1 MQTSIYLFINSIKSI
16 VNKLIVYFILSFVF
30 LNNSSVLLNC
40 QVSLSNKLTI
50 KNGLPSNNV
59 YSIKQDKK
67 GFVWA
72 TTDKGVVRFEGKS
85 FKLFTVDHGLAS
97 NDNFVML
104 IDSKD
109 NIWLYSFKAISKI
122 EPTGK
127 CKIFGETNNYFS
139 EFLINSK
146 DEIFYTVKVS
156 SGISAIKSTY
166 KYFLIKD
173 NQTFSFK
180 YDISAFLK
188 TNYITGY
195 YYFLNDVLVH
205 MLYEY
210 NDKYA
215 IPNYPIV
222 VLNKDKLGK
231 ISKEDLSIGIPIF
244 CTSSFTPYFKYLSKN
259 NAIGFNSELYKVFK
273 NGKLMNDMPYPLNM
287 KKKSNGEI
295 TQHENLLYIVLNKGI
310 YTYNIETDEWQPFLD
325 LPKATSIMIDHEKN
339 VWVSTMGEGILKY
352 SNLEISTGKEIINKL
367 SDEPIKFVNG
377 FKNQSLYIANS
388 KNEII
393 ELLKRKELY
402 KPDLIDLRFLETN
415 KFGEVFYGGSNAIYK
430 NGWAFSKFGF
440 KSMSLYKD
448 SLAIVSSFGTNFLN
462 KDKLNSLRNFD
473 NGQRTDLSGRMY
485 AILLLKGKFYS
496 GNQQGLF
503 WGKPTKNEL
512 NPICLDENNESISVK
527 GIKQSNDG
535 LIWVATEGNGVY
547 VLKNDEVIRH
557 FDKELLDANIHS
569 IKTDEKNR
577 VWIATRNG
585 VNLIESVGENFTV
598 SAFNSF
604 HGLPDDYINDIYCYD
619 DELYVATDEGLV
631 QVNINQLNKTNFQL
645 PPPIHINS
653 IKILKSTW
661 ELADKDTFHILEYN
675 ENTVNF
681 EYSGISYKS
690 NGKVRYE
697 YRLLPSVP
705 AWLQTNNDNLTFNNL
720 KPEKYTFEVR
730 TIDAIGNVSTM
741 PAQVQFEIKKHYSE
755 KLWFR
760 MLILLSVFLILLY
773 LVLRYL
779 KQRRVQAEE
788 QSRIEK
794 LISELRLK
802 SLQSQ
807 LNPHFIFNS
816 LNAIQQFINIENKK
830 SANDYLSKF
839 ARLMRL
845 YLNGSD
851 SQFITLNQEL
861 EVLKLYCS
869 LEHLRFAEKFRYDI
883 YIDPAIKL
891 DEYLVPAML
900 LQPHVENAIRHG
912 LIPNNNINNFLR
924 INIKNGNNNVIC
936 EIIDNGIGRRRSLE
950 LKGKANSDHRSMGN
964 KISKERLEM
973 IRALKLAY
981 ISEQIIDMQDD
992 LGQSMGTKVEILIFK
1007 NKYSA

>member
-1 MQTSIYLFINSIKSI
+1 MEIKC
-16 VNKLIVYFILSFVF
+16 LALE
-30 LNNSSVLLNC
+30 LLNYFKIIFFLLSISTSNTIIC
-40 QVSLSNKLTI
+40 QSNFGKFLTI
-50 KNGLPSNNV
+50 KNGLPSNNI
-59 YSIKQDKK
+59 YSIKEDKK
-67 GFVWA
+67 GFIWA
-72 TTDKGVVRFEGKS
+72 TTDKGVVKYDSKS
-85 FKLFTVDHGLAS
+85 FKLFTVDQGLVS
-97 NDNFVML
+97 NDNFSML

-122 EPTGK
+122 EDTGAL
-127 CKIFGETNNYFS
+127 KIFGDTKNYYGQ
-139 EFLINSK
+139 FLINSK
-146 DEIFYTVKVS
+146 DELFYSVLDSIDKKVEKGVYS
-156 SGISAIKSTY
+156 NFI
-166 KYFLIKD
+166 IKD
-173 NQTFSFK
+173 DQIIKLYYKIISKSQSTTGYFYFVDDVLMHFK
-180 YDISAFLK
+180 YDPKKGDNNLDSPSIIYGEK
-188 TNYITGY
+188 
-195 YYFLNDVLVH
+195 
-205 MLYEY
+205 
-210 NDKYA
+210 
-215 IPNYPIV
+215 
-222 VLNKDKLGK
+222 KLGYLDSC
-231 ISKEDLSIGIPIF
+231 IYSIGIPV
-244 CTSSFTPYFKYLSKN
+244 
-259 NAIGFNSELYKVFK
+259 NSETNFVNDFHFISNKFSIAFASGGYRIFK
-273 NGKLMNDMPYPLNM
+273 NGELMNTMSYPFNM

-295 TQHENLLYIVLNKGI
+295 TQHENLLYIILNKGI
-310 YTYNIETDEWQPFLD
+310 YTYNIETAVWKPFLN
-325 LPKATSIMIDHEKN
+325 LPKATFILIDQEKN
-339 VWVSTMGEGILKY
+339 VWISTMGEGIIKY
-352 SNLEISTGKEIINKL
+352 SNLDLRTGKEIIKKL
-367 SDEPIKFVNG
+367 RDEPIKYVNG

-388 KNEII
+388 KNEIL
-393 ELLKRKELY
+393 ELLKGKESY
-402 KPDLIDLRFLETN
+402 KPDLIDLRFLEAN
-415 KFGEVFYGGSNAIYK
+415 KLGEVFYGGSNAIYR
-430 NGWAFSKFGF
+430 NGKLFSQFGF
-440 KSMSLYKD
+440 KSMSLFND
-448 SLAIVSSFGTNFLN
+448 SIAIVSTFGSNFLN

-503 WGKPTKNEL
+503 WGRPTINEL
-512 NPICLDENNESISVK
+512 NPICLDESSESVSVN

-547 VLKNDEVIRH
+547 VLENDVVIRH
-557 FDKELLDANIHS
+557 FDNELMDANIHS

-577 VWIATRNG
+577 VWVATRKG
-585 VNLIESVGENFTV
+585 VNLIQKVGKDFKI

-604 HGLPDDYINDIYCYD
+604 HGFPDDYINDIYCYD

-653 IKILKSTW
+653 FKILKSTW
-661 ELADKDTFHILEYN
+661 ELADKDTFHMLEYN

-705 AWLQTNNDNLTFNNL
+705 EWLQTHNDNLTFNNL

-730 TIDAIGNVSTM
+730 AIDAIGNVSKM
-741 PAQVQFEIKKHYSE
+741 PAQVNFEVKKHYSE

-760 MLILLSVFLILLY
+760 MVTLLTAFLILLY
-773 LVLRYL
+773 FILQYL
-779 KQRRVQAEE
+779 KQRREQAAE

-816 LNAIQQFINIENKK
+816 LNAIQQFINTENKK
-830 SANDYLSKF
+830 SANDYLAKF

-851 SQFITLNQEL
+851 SQFITLKQEL
-861 EVLKLYCS
+861 DVLKLYCS
-869 LEHLRFAEKFRYDI
+869 LEHLRFADKFDYDI
-883 YIDPAIKL
+883 NIDSAIRL
-891 DEYLVPAML
+891 EDYDVPAML

-912 LIPNNNINNFLR
+912 LIPNQKAKNFLQ
-924 INIKNGNNNVIC
+924 INIKKDINNVVC
-936 EIIDNGIGRRRSLE
+936 EIIDNGIGRSRSLE
-950 LKGKANSDHRSMGN
+950 LKGKSNTDHRSMGN

-981 ISEQIIDMQDD
+981 ISEKISD
-992 LGQSMGTKVEILIFK
+992 LSDEYGQSAGTKVEILIFK
-1007 NKYSA
+1007 RSSKK

>member
-1 MQTSIYLFINSIKSI
+1 MVKLKIVIRLGILIFLFTFFYLNFTICQSNFIKT
-16 VNKLIVYFILSFVF
+16 F
-30 LNNSSVLLNC
+30 
-40 QVSLSNKLTI
+40 TI

-59 YSIKQDKK
+59 YSIKLDKK
-67 GFVWA
+67 GFIWA
-72 TTDKGVVRFEGKS
+72 TTDKGVVRYDGKN
-85 FKLFTVDHGLAS
+85 FKLFTVDQGLAS
-97 NDNFVML
+97 NDNFAML

-109 NIWLYSFKAISKI
+109 NIWLYSFRAISKI
-122 EPTGK
+122 GQEGDVKTFGK
-127 CKIFGETNNYFS
+127 TKNYYGQ
-139 EFLINSK
+139 FLINSK
-146 DEIFYTVKVS
+146 DEIFYSVLDSIDRNLKRGIYYNYIIKGDNVIKLDFKVS
-156 SGISAIKSTY
+156 SKSQT
-166 KYFLIKD
+166 KTGYFYFIDDNLIHFEYDPLKGNKHLDLPTIRYIEGKKIIKD
-173 NQTFSFK
+173 
-180 YDISAFLK
+180 
-188 TNYITGY
+188 
-195 YYFLNDVLVH
+195 
-205 MLYEY
+205 
-210 NDKYA
+210 
-215 IPNYPIV
+215 
-222 VLNKDKLGK
+222 
-231 ISKEDLSIGIPIF
+231 SIINTIRIPILCESNF
-244 CTSSFTPYFKYLSKN
+244 VPYFHYFSKN
-259 NAIGFNSELYKVFK
+259 YGIAFNSCGYRVFK

-287 KKKSNGEI
+287 KKKSNGEL

-325 LPKATSIMIDHEKN
+325 LPKATSILIDQEKN

-462 KDKLNSLRNFD
+462 KNKLTSLRNFD
-473 NGQRTDLSGRMY
+473 NKQRTDLSGRMY

>member
-1 MQTSIYLFINSIKSI
+1 MNNICSNTKYYFKKVSVAKLLCIICTAMMALDLSGQSFNSK
-16 VNKLIVYFILSFVF
+16 NY
-30 LNNSSVLLNC
+30 
-40 QVSLSNKLTI
+40 TI

-67 GFVWA
+67 GFIWA
-72 TTDKGVVRFEGKS
+72 TTDKGVVKYDGKN
-85 FKLFTVDHGLAS
+85 FKLFTVDQGLAS

-104 IDSKD
+104 VDSKD

-127 CKIFGETNNYFS
+127 CMKFGNTKSYFS
-139 EFLINSK
+139 NFVMNEK
-146 DEIFYTVKVS
+146 DEVYYSVLDSLHPVTNQGYYSHFIIKENRNLKLNIPINPRLRISGFGQILNNRYSIFFQN
-156 SGISAIKSTY
+156 GKS
-166 KYFLIKD
+166 KYFNI
-173 NQTFSFK
+173 QF
-180 YDISAFLK
+180 IS
-188 TNYITGY
+188 
-195 YYFLNDVLVH
+195 
-205 MLYEY
+205 
-210 NDKYA
+210 DKYLTLDSSIQILDKFEIYNKIAPELIEKKNA
-215 IPNYPIV
+215 IIALNHNQYNNQLTRFSIARNYP
-222 VLNKDKLGK
+222 
-231 ISKEDLSIGIPIF
+231 
-244 CTSSFTPYFKYLSKN
+244 
-259 NAIGFNSELYKVFK
+259 FNLYKIATG
-273 NGKLMNDMPYPLNM
+273 NSILLN
-287 KKKSNGEI
+287 
-295 TQHENLLYIVLNKGI
+295 NLLYIIFNKGV
-310 YTYNIETDEWQPFLD
+310 YTYNIETDVWQPFLI
-325 LPKATSIMIDHEKN
+325 LPKATSILVDEEKN
-339 VWVSTMGEGILKY
+339 VWVSTMGEGIIKY
-352 SNLEISTGKEIINKL
+352 SVLELSTGKETIKRL
-367 SDEPIKFVNG
+367 RDVPIKYVNG
-377 FKNQSLYIANS
+377 FKNQSLYVANS
-388 KNEII
+388 KNEIE
-393 ELLKRKELY
+393 ELLQGKEFY

-415 KFGEVFYGGSNAIYK
+415 KLGEIFYGGSNAIY
-430 NGWAFSKFGF
+430 NNTTTLISEFGF
-440 KSMSLYKD
+440 KSFSLFND
-448 SLAIVSSFGTNFLN
+448 SLAVSSSFGSNFLGKINLSSIKNIN
-462 KDKLNSLRNFD
+462 KRKFINVK
-473 NGQRTDLSGRMY
+473 GRMY

-503 WGKPTKNEL
+503 WGRPTINEL
-512 NPICLDENNESISVK
+512 NPICLDESSESVSVN

-547 VLKNDEVIRH
+547 VLENDVVIRH
-557 FDKELLDANIHS
+557 FDNELMDANIHS

-577 VWIATRNG
+577 VWVATRKG
-585 VNLIESVGENFTV
+585 VNLIQKVGKDFKI

-604 HGLPDDYINDIYCYD
+604 HGFPDDYINDIYCYD

-653 IKILKSTW
+653 FKILKSTW
-661 ELADKDTFHILEYN
+661 ELADKDTFHMLEYN

-705 AWLQTNNDNLTFNNL
+705 EWLQTHNDNLTFNNL

-730 TIDAIGNVSTM
+730 AIDAIGNVSKM
-741 PAQVQFEIKKHYSE
+741 PAQVNFEVKKHYSE

-760 MLILLSVFLILLY
+760 MLTLLTAFLILLY
-773 LVLRYL
+773 FILRYL
-779 KQRRVQAEE
+779 KQRREQAAE

-816 LNAIQQFINIENKK
+816 LNAIQQFINTENKK
-830 SANDYLSKF
+830 SANDYLAKF

-851 SQFITLNQEL
+851 SQFITLKQEL
-861 EVLKLYCS
+861 DVLKLYCS
-869 LEHLRFAEKFRYDI
+869 LEHLRFADKFDYDI
-883 YIDPAIKL
+883 NIDTAIRL
-891 DEYLVPAML
+891 EDYDVPAML

-912 LIPNNNINNFLR
+912 LIPNQKAKNFLQ
-924 INIKNGNNNVIC
+924 INIKKDINNVVC
-936 EIIDNGIGRRRSLE
+936 EIIDNGIGRSRSLE
-950 LKGKANSDHRSMGN
+950 LKGKSNTDHRSMGN

-981 ISEQIIDMQDD
+981 ISEKISD
-992 LGQSMGTKVEILIFK
+992 LSDEYGQSAGTKVEILIFK
-1007 NKYSA
+1007 RSSKK